1 MKHGLMNLLVG
12 FPTFLAFGYS
22 LTFFGGI
29 MSYPSFYREYEMLD
43 TATTKG
49 ALKRHNS
56 LLQGV
61 ANGMT
66 NLGGAFACL
75 VVLYYGNRLGRR
87 KMSFIGGVI
96 AIIGT
101 VIFCTSYSFAQILV
115 SRFIQGIGI
124 GIGIATV
131 PVWQS
136 ELATTKNRS
145 AHVIVDGIMVSG
157 GFMVASW
164 VTYGFSKATT
174 EDSWQWR
181 VPGILIGLFSLPIV
195 GGSFMFPESPR
206 WLVMQG
212 RIDEARE
219 IFEDMFQ
226 GSEDPDIVDN
236 TLNAAV
242 RVNETVTNT
251 KWTNLF
257 RMGKDKMAWRLFLA
271 VTVQWFTQMNGAG
284 IITAYANQL
293 FGAIGLKHDTAK
305 IVASVALT
313 YKFFTCF
320 IAFFV
325 IERVGRRAL
334 FITSGVG
341 MAVSMFVLAICGSQT
356 TATNLA
362 PAYVAIVFVFIFLFF
377 LPLAFLGVNFLYCQ
391 EIISTPFRAPAGGIS
406 SATLWLSQF
415 VLALTTPLSLEVLQ
429 WKTYIVWGCASAIIP
444 PVVYLYYPETTNL
457 SMEELEGIWF
467 SPGLHGPV
475 KEAAHLRALKAQGV
489 TEKSVL
495 DGEVF
500 ANDKTR
506 ATVMVENV

>member
-1 MKHGLMNLLVG
+1 
-12 FPTFLAFGYS
+12 
-22 LTFFGGI
+22 
-29 MSYPSFYREYEMLD
+29 MSYPSFYQEYPMLD

-61 ANGMT
+61 GNGMT

-75 VVLYYGNRLGRR
+75 IVLYYGNRLGRR

-96 AIIGT
+96 TIIGT

-145 AHVIVDGIMVSG
+145 AHVIVDGIMVSA
-157 GFMVASW
+157 GFMIASW
-164 VTYGFSKATT
+164 ITYGFSKANTF
-174 EDSWQWR
+174 DSWQWR
-181 VPGILIGLFSLPIV
+181 VPGTLIGIFALPITAA
-195 GGSFMFPESPR
+195 SLMFPESPR

-212 RIDEARE
+212 RADEARE
-219 IFEDMFQ
+219 IFADMFKD
-226 GSEDPDIVDN
+226 SEDPNIVEN

-242 RVNETVTNT
+242 RVNETVSHTS
-251 KWTNLF
+251 WTGLF
-257 RMGKDKMAWRLFLA
+257 RMGKDKMVWRLFLA

-293 FGAIGLKHDTAK
+293 FGTIGLEKDTAK
-305 IVASVALT
+305 IVASVSLT
-313 YKFFTCF
+313 YKFLTCF

-341 MAVSMFVLAICGSQT
+341 MAISMFVLAICGSQT
-356 TATNLA
+356 TDTKLA
-362 PAYVAIVFVFIFLFF
+362 PAYVAIVFVFIFLTF

-391 EIISTPFRAPAGGIS
+391 EIISTPYRAPAGGIS

-415 VLALTTPLSLEVLQ
+415 ILALTTPLSLEVLE
-429 WKTYIVWGCASAIIP
+429 WKTYLVWGAASAIIP

-467 SPGLHGPV
+467 SPGLRGPV
-475 KEAAHLRALKAQGV
+475 KEAAHLRSLKAQGI
-489 TEKSVL
+489 TEKAVL
-495 DGEVF
+495 AGEVHVD
-500 ANDKTR
+500 DKTNS
-506 ATVMVENV
+506 THMVENV